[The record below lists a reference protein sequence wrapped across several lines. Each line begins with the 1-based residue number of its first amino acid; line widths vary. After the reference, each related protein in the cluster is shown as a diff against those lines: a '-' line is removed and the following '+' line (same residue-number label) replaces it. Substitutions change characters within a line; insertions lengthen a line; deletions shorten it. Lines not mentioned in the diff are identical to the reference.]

1 MRNDRTEGK
10 AMTAG
15 EMNREKVV
23 KLLKLFPEIDSEIS
37 VRRGILNDLER
48 YYDTSGAINYD
59 GMPHG
64 INHISNPTEK
74 TALNVPDFVRKE
86 IEKYTAEIAEL
97 QKVKVEIL
105 KEVSRLS
112 LKQKNIV
119 FGFYFHSMKW
129 EKVASRTHYS
139 ERQCK
144 NIRDAALDRLLCLFR
159 KNTTLTRYEI
169 KE

>member
-59 GMPHG
+59 GMPH
-64 INHISNPTEK
+64 
-74 TALNVPDFVRKE
+74 
-86 IEKYTAEIAEL
+86 
-97 QKVKVEIL
+97 
-105 KEVSRLS
+105 
-112 LKQKNIV
+112 
-119 FGFYFHSMKW
+119 
-129 EKVASRTHYS
+129 
-139 ERQCK
+139 
-144 NIRDAALDRLLCLFR
+144 
-159 KNTTLTRYEI
+159 
-169 KE
+169 

>member
-139 ERQCK
+139 ERQC

-159 KNTTLTRYEI
+159 KNTALTRYEI

>member
-139 ERQCK
+139 ERQYQRRSTGQAVVFIQEK
-144 NIRDAALDRLLCLFR
+144 YGAD
-159 KNTTLTRYEI
+159 TV
-169 KE
+169 

>member
-1 MRNDRTEGK
+1 M
-10 AMTAG
+10 MAG
-15 EMNREKVV
+15 EMNKEKVV

-37 VRRGILNDLER
+37 VRRSILNDLER

-64 INHISNPTEK
+64 INNISNPTEK
-74 TALNVPDFVRKE
+74 TALNIPDYVRGE
-86 IEKYTAEIAEL
+86 IEKYKSEIEEL

-112 LKQKNIV
+112 LKQKNVV

-129 EKVASRTHYS
+129 EKVANRTHYS

-144 NIRDAALDRLLCLFR
+144 NIRDAALEKLLLSFK
-159 KNTTLTRYEI
+159 KNTALTKYEI